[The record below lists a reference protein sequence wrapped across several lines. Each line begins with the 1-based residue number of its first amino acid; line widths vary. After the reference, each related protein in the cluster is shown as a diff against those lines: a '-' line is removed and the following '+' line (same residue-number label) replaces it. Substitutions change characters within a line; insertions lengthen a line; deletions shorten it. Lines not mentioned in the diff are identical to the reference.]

1 MAQYADANCSLAR
14 SLEIVGERW
23 TLLIVR
29 DAFFGVRR
37 FGDFATQL
45 DIPRAVLTSRLKL
58 LVEAGVLSRQRVA
71 GGAVEYEL
79 TERGLD
85 LLPAVRAL
93 MAWGDAHCS
102 PNGVRWVMRH
112 DADDGLLDEQGSC
125 AVCGGRVAVPDIR
138 IEPGPG
144 FDHSRPPKDPISEI
158 MSAPRR
164 LLEPVR
170 P

>member
-1 MAQYADANCSLAR
+1 MAYADANCSLAR

-45 DIPRAVLTSRLKL
+45 GIPRAVLTSRLKL
-58 LVEAGVLSRQRVA
+58 LVEAGVLSRQPVA
-71 GGAVEYEL
+71 GGGVEYEL
-79 TERGLD
+79 TEKGQD

-93 MAWGDAHCS
+93 MAWGDAHYS
-102 PNGVRWVMRH
+102 PGGARRVMRH
-112 DADDGLLDEQGSC
+112 DADGGLLDEQGVC
-125 AVCGGRVAVPDIR
+125 VTCGGRVDVPDIR

-144 FDHSRPPKDPISEI
+144 FDPSHPAKDPVSQV
-158 MSAPRR
+158 MNVPRR